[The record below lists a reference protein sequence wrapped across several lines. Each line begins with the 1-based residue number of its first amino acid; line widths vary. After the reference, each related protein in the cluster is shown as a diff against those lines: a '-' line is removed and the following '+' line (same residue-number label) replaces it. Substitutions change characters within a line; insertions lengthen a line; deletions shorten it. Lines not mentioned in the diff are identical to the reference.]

1 VNYPNPDFDR
11 AAWIAKS
18 KKLAADATP
27 GWIKAVREKYGEDAK
42 YCAVGYCFGGPFVL
56 DLATTDDIVAGTYL
70 SQLALNANFKPMLQ
84 LHLLI
89 PRS

>member
-56 DLATTDDIVAGTYL
+56 DLATTDDIVAGAYL
-70 SQLALNANFKPMLQ
+70 SHLTLNTNFKPMLQ

>member
-1 VNYPNPDFDR
+1 M
-11 AAWIAKS
+11 AKA